1 MMRDF
6 KPEAYVSVINRILV
20 SGKSISHDTERGG
33 RGRGKG
39 GHRRFRRDYNEI
51 KSNTQPPETLTIW
64 QLIKISIEP
73 RHEISNNLTF

>member
-20 SGKSISHDTERGG
+20 SGKSISHGTERGG
-33 RGRGKG
+33 RGSGKG
-39 GHRRFRRDYNEI
+39 GGGIEDSKETSM

-64 QLIKISIEP
+64 QLIQISIKSCSKTSP
-73 RHEISNNLTF
+73 Y